1 MKEVLSWGICVVGS
15 FIISS
20 VVCCLI
26 IGATTGLG
34 YWAHQID
41 NIHGHTIRCEKEFDG
56 TVEMIVNNTVR
67 VVVERESYLI
77 DSLPEFNITVGSNVI
92 VYSSCEYLDC
102 ESKDD
107 VQYEKEFWWNPPKAD
122 TNYYDSIVEI
132 VLIPIL
138 IVSILVLG
146 IAVSVF
152 FLCCVIRY
160 FQKHYE
166 KIDAIFG
173 IEERCEGTKTR
184 LEQKAEKV
192 KQYPRSMENYEE
204 V

>member
-1 MKEVLSWGICVVGS
+1 MSWGICVVGS
-15 FIISS
+15 FIIGS
-20 VVCCLI
+20 VTCCLI

-77 DSLPEFNITVGSNVI
+77 DSLPEFNITTGSNVI

-102 ESKDD
+102 ESKDN
-107 VQYEKEFWWNPPKAD
+107 VQYKKEFWWNPPKAD
-122 TNYYDSIVEI
+122 TNCSDSIENI
-132 VLIPIL
+132 I
-138 IVSILVLG
+138 IVSIGFVVILITG
-146 IAVSVF
+146 SISSIF
-152 FLCCVIRY
+152 FLCCIVGY
-160 FQKHYE
+160 FQKHYK
-166 KIDAIFG
+166 KIDDELS
-173 IEERCEGTKTR
+173 IEKRCEKAKER
-184 LEQKAEKV
+184 VEQNVSKL
-192 KQYPRSMENYEE
+192 KQYPQSLQNYEE